1 MCTSFFPFG
10 ITNGKVHNL
19 SNNRKLRKPYNS
31 CSCSEAM
38 ATHTA
43 PVDTPKAAAKHAMN
57 PTPIVAM
64 AHPITTPIAAL
75 QTLPANK
82 HSHNP

>member
-1 MCTSFFPFG
+1 
-10 ITNGKVHNL
+10 
-19 SNNRKLRKPYNS
+19 
-31 CSCSEAM
+31 M